1 MDTTDFESFLKQEN
15 FAQNTVKAY
24 LYAVKD
30 YFTHYKELNKRNLI
44 AYKNHLTDNFK
55 PKTVNLR
62 ILGLNKYLGYIGR
75 ATASNSSAP
84 KQFQKIV
91 L

>member
-15 FAQNTVKAY
+15 FAHNTVKAY

-44 AYKNHLTDNFK
+44 AYKNHLTDNFSQRQI
-55 PKTVNLR
+55 TSAYW
-62 ILGLNKYLGYIGR
+62 GDKYLGYIGKSR
-75 ATASNSSAP
+75 LRWKTIKTATYLS
-84 KQFQKIV
+84 
-91 L
+91 